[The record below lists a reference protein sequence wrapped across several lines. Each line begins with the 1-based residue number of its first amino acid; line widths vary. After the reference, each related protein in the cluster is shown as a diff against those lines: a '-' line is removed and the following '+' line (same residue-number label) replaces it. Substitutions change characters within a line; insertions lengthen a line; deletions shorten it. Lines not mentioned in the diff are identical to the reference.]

1 MKKYI
6 FIVLVAVLMG
16 CDKENFNNKNP
27 YLPNYS
33 FTYNINMNLPQYNS
47 LKFASNAVYINAGN
61 TGVRGVFV
69 FNTGSGYVA
78 FDAACPNQALSSCST
93 MTLSGINAICPC
105 DDVSYSL
112 FSGQASGME
121 YSMKQYRVEQ
131 LDDFNLRVYN

>member
-6 FIVLVAVLMG
+6 LLVLVAVFFS

-27 YLPNYS
+27 YLPNYA

-47 LKFASNAVYINAGN
+47 LKFPSNAVYINAGN

-69 FNTGSGYVA
+69 FNIGSGYVA

-93 MTLSGINAICPC
+93 MTLNGINAICPC

-121 YSMKQYRVEQ
+121 YPMKQYRVEQ